1 MDLSEILIR
10 PIQTEKAD
18 NLREK
23 NRTYEFHV
31 RKDANKIDIAKAVE
45 SVFSVKVDSVHTVI
59 RKGKTKDWA
68 ALKVNIQIER
78 GHSSLFTLVINS
90 IFLRE
95 LDNGSQ
101 EV

>member
-18 NLREK
+18 ILREK

-45 SVFSVKVDSVHTVI
+45 SVFNVKVDSVHTVI
-59 RKGKTKDWA
+59 RKGKAKRLGRFESQYPDRKRAYVT
-68 ALKVNIQIER
+68 LHS
-78 GHSSLFTLVINS
+78 GHKLD
-90 IFLRE
+90 IFE
-95 LDNGSQ
+95 GA
-101 EV
+101 